1 LAAGGLKYKDLGMQC
16 TDMQVDGKHKS
27 FNPIG
32 SVKLWKISSPVQI
45 LALLRFIDVSP
56 TTSFRI
62 LIRETGFEFWERDY
76 ISPFTSRVDPQQ
88 SLLCFFPPC
97 KSWWNSEGD
106 TVKRVYVTY
115 PASRVEVETHLDNLI
130 SIFMIS
136 NFNVKTKSWNFSSDD
151 VACFSLTFVEPDNAP
166 TASHSVAPHNT
177 WTVCKVRQR
186 FGNDGNSTKGPF
198 FSISFPLKVV
208 TTKICIGIFARNSEL
223 MWEWFSWFVKN
234 IPNVSSGFPG
244 HGQKEACSP

>member
-1 LAAGGLKYKDLGMQC
+1 M
-16 TDMQVDGKHKS
+16 
-27 FNPIG
+27 
-32 SVKLWKISSPVQI
+32 
-45 LALLRFIDVSP
+45 
-56 TTSFRI
+56 
-62 LIRETGFEFWERDY
+62 
-76 ISPFTSRVDPQQ
+76 
-88 SLLCFFPPC
+88 
-97 KSWWNSEGD
+97 
-106 TVKRVYVTY
+106 TY
-115 PASRVEVETHLDNLI
+115 PASRVEVETDLDNLI

-223 MWEWFSWFVKN
+223 MWE
-234 IPNVSSGFPG
+234 
-244 HGQKEACSP
+244 